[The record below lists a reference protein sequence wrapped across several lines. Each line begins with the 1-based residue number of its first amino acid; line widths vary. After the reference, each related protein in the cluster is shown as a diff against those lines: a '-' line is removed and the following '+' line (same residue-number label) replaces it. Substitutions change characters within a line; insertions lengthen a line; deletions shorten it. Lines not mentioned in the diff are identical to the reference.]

1 MAAPMNPHLAG
12 VGRYFFRLG
21 CVAFGGPA
29 AHVALMRR
37 ELVAQRGWVTD
48 QQFAD
53 IFGVS
58 NLIPGPNSTETA
70 MHIGGLR
77 AGWAGVWVA
86 GAAFIAPAVAIV
98 LAFAWLYDEYG
109 TTTGGEA
116 LLDGVQPVVL
126 AIILQAIW
134 GLRRATVATPAALV
148 IVAAAV
154 VLALLGVDEIF
165 VLLGA
170 GAALLLAHITT
181 RGTTSHPWPAAVRGR
196 FAAAWERL
204 GRLVSAQQA
213 WMITSLGPHA
223 VILPLVA
230 AQAAT
235 PASYSAGELFLVFL
249 KIGGTLYGSGYVLVS
264 FMQSELVDSRH
275 WLTDRQLLDA
285 IAVGQFTPG
294 PVFATATF
302 AGYVIDGFR
311 GAALATAGIFLPS
324 FVFVA
329 ATHPLVPRLREW
341 RWTRPFLDGV
351 NAAAVALMALVTI
364 ELARDSLDGPFEIA
378 LFLAAAFALIRFSPN
393 SALIVLAG
401 AAAGLIRAAVT

>member
-1 MAAPMNPHLAG
+1 MAAPMNPNLAG
-12 VGRYFFRLG
+12 VGRYFLRLG
-21 CVAFGGPA
+21 CIAFGGPA

-53 IFGVS
+53 VFGVS

-70 MHIGGLR
+70 MHVGGLR

-126 AIILQAIW
+126 AVILQAIW
-134 GLRRATVATPAALV
+134 GLRGATVKTPAALA

-154 VLALLGVDEIF
+154 VLALVGVNEIF
-165 VLLGA
+165 VLLGS
-170 GAALLLAHITT
+170 GAALLLAHVAS
-181 RGTTSHPWPAAVRGR
+181 RGTTSRPWPQAIRER
-196 FAAAWERL
+196 FTAAWQRL

-213 WMITSLGPHA
+213 WVATALGPHTA
-223 VILPLVA
+223 ILPLLA
-230 AQAAT
+230 AQAVT
-235 PASYSAGELFLVFL
+235 PTSFSAAELFLVFL

-294 PVFATATF
+294 PVFSTATF

-364 ELARDSLDGPFEIA
+364 ELARDSLDGPFEIT
-378 LFLAAAFALIRFSPN
+378 LFVAAAVALIRFSPN

>member
-1 MAAPMNPHLAG
+1 MATPMNPHLAG

-21 CVAFGGPA
+21 CIAFGGPA

-37 ELVAQRGWVTD
+37 ELVSQRGWVTD

-53 IFGVS
+53 VFGVS

-116 LLDGVQPVVL
+116 LLDGIQPVVL

-134 GLRRATVATPAALV
+134 GSRGATVKTPAALA
-148 IVAAAV
+148 IVAAA
-154 VLALLGVDEIF
+154 IMF
-165 VLLGA
+165 VLLGVNEVFVLLGS
-170 GAALLLAHITT
+170 GAALLAAHLAS
-181 RGTTSHPWPAAVRGR
+181 RGRSSRPWPQALR
-196 FAAAWERL
+196 ERL
-204 GRLVSAQQA
+204 EAGWRRIGRLAGAQQA
-213 WMITSLGPHA
+213 WLGTILTPHVPLLAAVATETSSRAG
-223 VILPLVA
+223 
-230 AQAAT
+230 
-235 PASYSAGELFLVFL
+235 YSAGELFLIFL

-285 IAVGQFTPG
+285 VAVGQFTPG
-294 PVFATATF
+294 PVFSTATF
-302 AGYVIDGFR
+302 AGYVIDGFT
-311 GAALATAGIFLPS
+311 GAAVATAGIFLPS
-324 FVFVA
+324 FVLVA

-364 ELARDSLDGPFEIA
+364 ELARDSLDGPFEIG
-378 LFLAAAFALIRFSPN
+378 LFVAAAAALIRFNPN